1 MALDPQALQQIK
13 EAFGVTPP
21 EQVLRIVSPYRLA
34 KRRATEGWTQVQLAA
49 AADISPS
56 YLAKI
61 EAGARWHVSASVVA
75 RIAALLGMEP
85 EEFAEAMDDDQ

>member
-1 MALDPQALQQIK
+1 MDPQALQQIK
-13 EAFGVTPP
+13 DAFGVTPP
-21 EQVLRIVSPYRLA
+21 EKVLRITGHGARCLA

-49 AADISPS
+49 AVDISPS

-75 RIAALLGMEP
+75 RIATLLGIGP
-85 EEFAEAMDDDQ
+85 DEFAEDMEADR